1 MMFRAVF
8 RNTFRILFRSTTFW
22 LVLAVFG
29 VIMVRWGLTPHVMY
43 MEGYEPLQISF
54 SDFASE
60 LITAV
65 YAGVNYPL
73 SIFTV
78 VATVLVL
85 NRDYGDSFFEIEKA
99 AGIKPS
105 HYLLGR
111 MSAVAVVA
119 FAAQWILGFIE
130 LQLAVFNRG
139 GLEGYSFLRYLGLSV
154 FRWTYVNLCIS
165 LPNILFYVG
174 LVYLIGTLLRNG
186 IAAAISGFVYIMFS
200 YEAFFRLRY
209 EIKAEIYV
217 GYINPLAE
225 KVQYYFLFLGWED
238 EARWFSAVGTSLGKA
253 VLCICFF
260 VGTCVCCSLISYAR
274 LRKRET

>member
-1 MMFRAVF
+1 MFRAVF
-8 RNTFRILFRSTTFW
+8 RNTLKTLFRSITFW
-22 LVLAVFG
+22 LVFAVFS
-29 VIMVRWGLTPHVMY
+29 VIMIRWGLTPHVIY

-60 LITAV
+60 VITAV
-65 YAGVNYPL
+65 YAGLNYPL

-85 NRDYGDSFFEIEKA
+85 NRDYGDQFFEIEKA

-105 HYLLGR
+105 RYLLGR
-111 MSAVAVVA
+111 MSAVAFVA
-119 FAAQWILGFIE
+119 FAAQWILGFTE

-154 FRWTYVNLCIS
+154 FRWTYVNLCIA
-165 LPNILFYVG
+165 LPNILFYIG

-186 IAAAISGFVYIMFS
+186 IGAAIGGFAYIMLS
-200 YEAFFRLRY
+200 YDLFFRLRH
-209 EIKAEIYV
+209 EPEAEVYV

-225 KVQYYFLFLGWED
+225 KLQHYFLFLGRED
-238 EARWFSAVGTSLGKA
+238 EERWFAAFGTSLGKA
-253 VLCICFF
+253 ALCICFF
-260 VGTCVCCSLISYAR
+260 VGACVCCSLISCVR